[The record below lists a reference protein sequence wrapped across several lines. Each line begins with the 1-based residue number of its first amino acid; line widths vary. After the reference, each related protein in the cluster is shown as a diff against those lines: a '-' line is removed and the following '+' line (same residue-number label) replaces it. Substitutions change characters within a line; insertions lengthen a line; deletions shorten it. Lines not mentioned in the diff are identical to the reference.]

1 MEKTIDLGLSLPAG
15 AALKWRAVLDPERL
29 LRLHP
34 HWHVEALE
42 GHHDRVQARL
52 KDHATEEVFNFA
64 FKLDFP
70 GPHEFVI
77 VPAGGPVTAMRFFTR
92 NERVHVAVTTAA
104 DRLAEK
110 DEQNLTLWLQSI
122 RQYLR
127 LYLTT
132 TPYTLFF
139 RWLMNTALLRMNPSQ
154 RKICLML
161 YRFTVLEV
169 VVILI
174 ILIGYF
180 TLGR

>member
-1 MEKTIDLGLSLPAG
+1 VFDFGFGL
-15 AALKWRAVLDPERL
+15 
-29 LRLHP
+29 
-34 HWHVEALE
+34 
-42 GHHDRVQARL
+42 
-52 KDHATEEVFNFA
+52 VFA
-64 FKLDFP
+64 

-77 VPAGGPVTAMRFFTR
+77 TPAEGPVTAMRFFTR
-92 NERVHVAVTTAA
+92 NDRIHVGVATAA

-139 RWLMNTALLRMNPSQ
+139 RWLMNRALLHMNPSQ
-154 RKICLML
+154 RKICLMI

>member
-1 MEKTIDLGLSLPAG
+1 MEKTIDLGLPLPAD
-15 AALKWRAVLDPERL
+15 ASLDWQSILDPERL

-34 HWHVEALE
+34 HWHVEMVTISGSRL
-42 GHHDRVQARL
+42 QARL
-52 KDHATEEVFNFA
+52 KDHATEKPFE
-64 FKLDFP
+64 LEYTLTFP

-77 VPAGGPVTAMRFFTR
+77 TPVSGPATAIHFFPR
-92 NERVHVAVTTAA
+92 DEQVHVRFTTAA
-104 DRLAEK
+104 PLSTEE
-110 DEQNLTLWLQSI
+110 EQNLTLWLQSI

-139 RWLMNTALLRMNPSQ
+139 RWLMNRALLKMNPSQ
-154 RKICLML
+154 RKICMML
-161 YRFTVLEV
+161 YRFTVLEI

>member
-1 MEKTIDLGLSLPAG
+1 MEKTIDLGLPLPAD
-15 AALKWRAVLDPERL
+15 APLNWRAVLDAERL

-34 HWHVEALE
+34 HWHVEAIQ
-42 GHHDRVQARL
+42 GDADRVRARL
-52 KDHATEEVFNFA
+52 KDHATDAVFDFA
-64 FKLDFP
+64 FGLTFP

-77 VPAGGPVTAMRFFTR
+77 TPAGGPLTAIRFFTR
-92 NERVHVAVTTAA
+92 NERVHVAVTTAVA
-104 DRLAEK
+104 RLADAE
-110 DEQNLTLWLQSI
+110 EQNLTLWLQSI

-127 LYLTT
+127 LYLCT
-132 TPYTLFF
+132 TPNTLFF
-139 RWLMNTALLRMNPSQ
+139 RWLMNRALLRMNPSQ
-154 RKICLML
+154 RKICMMI